1 MTIFKWDI
9 HDIKLRLSL
18 MTNWPPQDIRKV
30 QKQIEGIIDNIM
42 TYGDHAL
49 FKHTKLLEKH
59 QIDKNT
65 VRVSSN
71 DLDLAWNKV
80 SVSDRRIIQF
90 AAKRIER
97 FHKKQLPR
105 SFKLKKDHQEIL
117 EQRIMPLTRVGIC
130 IPAGKAPLFSTVL
143 MTAIPAKIAG
153 VQEIAMISPWPNGQM
168 SHYILAAAKIVGI
181 SEIYKVGGAQGVAA
195 LAYGTKSIAKVDKI
209 VGPGNIWVSYAK
221 SMVARYG
228 LVDIDTVAGPS
239 EIVVIADKS
248 CPSSFIIAD
257 LLSQLEHGTD
267 SRAILITPDKHYA
280 NYIFNEIQAQEASYN
295 RQKNTNNAKRNL
307 PLIIYTRNLDE
318 AIEAVNWLSPE
329 HLEIIVKNPRN
340 ILKKIKNAASIFLGP
355 YSPVPMGDY
364 VAGPNHVLP
373 TEGHARFASP
383 LGVEDF
389 VKRQSVVEFSKE
401 ALMKLGPVAMRMA
414 QLEGLDAHARAIEIR
429 IPNKTKKKKR

>member
-1 MTIFKWDI
+1 MKIIKWDT

-18 MTNWPPQDIRKV
+18 MKNWPSQDIRKV
-30 QKQIEGIIDNIM
+30 QKEIEGIIDNIM
-42 TYGDHAL
+42 AHGDIAL
-49 FKHTKLLEKH
+49 FNYTKLFESYK
-59 QIDKNT
+59 IDKNT
-65 VRVSSN
+65 VRVSRN

-105 SFKLKKDHQEIL
+105 SFKLKKDQQEIL

-153 VQEIAMISPWPNGQM
+153 VREIAMISPWPNGKM
-168 SHYILAAAKIVGI
+168 NPYILAAAKVAGI

-195 LAYGTKSIAKVDKI
+195 LACGTQSIAKVDKI

-221 SMVARYG
+221 SMVAREG
-228 LVDIDTVAGPS
+228 WVDIDTVAGPS

-248 CPSSFIIAD
+248 CPPSFIAAD
-257 LLSQLEHGTD
+257 LLSQLEHGDD
-267 SRAILITPDKHYA
+267 SRAILITPDYQCA
-280 NYIFNEIQAQEASYN
+280 NSVLKEIQMQKELYGKQKYLKRAREFLAIAIITKDLEEA
-295 RQKNTNNAKRNL
+295 L
-307 PLIIYTRNLDE
+307 E
-318 AIEAVNWLSPE
+318 AANWLSPE
-329 HLEIIVKNPRN
+329 HLEILVEAPRRV
-340 ILKKIKNAASIFLGP
+340 LSKIRNAASIFIGP
-355 YSPVPMGDY
+355 YSPVPIGDY
-364 VAGPNHVLP
+364 LAGPNHVLP
-373 TEGHARFASP
+373 TEGRARFASP

-401 ALMKLGPVAMRMA
+401 ALMKLGPIAERMA
-414 QLEGLDAHARAIEIR
+414 ELEGLDGHAAAIR
-429 IPNKTKKKKR
+429 IRRESLSKKKKV